1 MKDLLIDS
9 NGDMVISDNDVLMT
23 DGISDIV
30 QSVRMILQT
39 REGEFYFD
47 ENSGMNHEN
56 LFVKQP
62 NFDYIKQDI
71 TTAIIEQEERIS
83 SVDSVLFDFDKD
95 SRKLYV
101 SIKMTGI
108 DGPVDVE
115 EVILNA

>member
-9 NGDMVISDNDVLMT
+9 NGDIVISDNDILMT
-23 DGISDIV
+23 DGVNDIV

-47 ENSGMNHEN
+47 ENAGMNHEN
-56 LFVKQP
+56 LFMKKP

-71 TTAIIEQEERIS
+71 ITAIEEQDERIS

-95 SRKLYV
+95 TRNLHV
-101 SIKMTGI
+101 SIKMTGV
-108 DGPVDVE
+108 DGPVSVE

>member
-9 NGDMVISDNDVLMT
+9 NGDIVVSDNDILMT
-23 DGISDIV
+23 DGVNDIV

-47 ENSGMNHEN
+47 ENSGMNQEN
-56 LFVKQP
+56 LFLKKP

-71 TTAIIEQEERIS
+71 ITAIEEQEERIS

-95 SRKLYV
+95 TRNLHV
-101 SIKMTGI
+101 SIKMTGL
-108 DGPVDVE
+108 DGPVSAE